1 MKTRPRIYA
10 RLITAMCDADRRSI
24 HWPTQV
30 NSRINSV
37 HHFAEVYE
45 ANADAMEAA
54 LRPAAA
60 QADQGM
66 VPV

>member
-1 MKTRPRIYA
+1 MKTRLRIYA
-10 RLITAMCDADRRSI
+10 RMTVAMCDADRRNI

-45 ANADAMEAA
+45 ANAEAMDAA
-54 LRPAAA
+54 LQFTAQRDRKTVAA
-60 QADQGM
+60 
-66 VPV
+66 

>member
-1 MKTRPRIYA
+1 MKTRPHIYA
-10 RLITAMCDADRRSI
+10 RMTVAVCDADRRSI

-45 ANADAMEAA
+45 ANAEATDAA
-54 LRPAAA
+54 LRTTTQRDQKAA
-60 QADQGM
+60 
-66 VPV
+66 PV